1 MGKIEFIEE
10 RCFGCGACWSVAP
23 ENFTCND
30 EGRTTM
36 ISDKVNEAAIE
47 ASEICPASAIIVE
60 GNCECEC
67 CECENCNCSEETNEC
82 NCKHECTCGEN
93 CNCTDEDNCGCL
105 DKCTCNDDCNC
116 TDECNCGCK

>member
-36 ISDKVNEAAIE
+36 ISDEANEAAIE

-60 GNCECEC
+60 GACDC
-67 CECENCNCSEETNEC
+67 CDCENCNCDDENTEC
-82 NCKHECTCGEN
+82 DCNHECSCGEN
-93 CNCTDEDNCGCL
+93 CTCTEEDNCGCL
-105 DKCTCNDDCNC
+105 DKCTCGDDCNC

>member
-1 MGKIEFIEE
+1 MGKIEFISD

-36 ISDKVNEAAIE
+36 ISNEATNEAIE

-60 GNCECEC
+60 ETCGCKNCD
-67 CECENCNCSEETNEC
+67 CENCNCGEETT
-82 NCKHECTCGEN
+82 ECTCGEN
-93 CNCTDEDNCGCL
+93 CNCTEEDNCGCL
-105 DKCTCNDDCNC
+105 DKC
-116 TDECNCGCK
+116 NCGDD

>member
-1 MGKIEFIEE
+1 MAKIEFIEE

-36 ISDKVNEAAIE
+36 ISNEANEAAIE

-60 GNCECEC
+60 GNCECE
-67 CECENCNCSEETNEC
+67 NCNCEDSEC
-82 NCKHECTCGEN
+82 NCNHECSCGEN
-93 CNCTDEDNCGCL
+93 CTCIEEDNCGCL
-105 DKCTCNDDCNC
+105 DNCSCNC
-116 TDECNCGCK
+116 EHDCNCGCE

>member
-36 ISDKVNEAAIE
+36 ISDEANEAAIE
-47 ASEICPASAIIVE
+47 ASEICPASAIIIE
-60 GNCECEC
+60 SACDC
-67 CECENCNCSEETNEC
+67 CECENCNCSEETNKCSCE
-82 NCKHECTCGEN
+82 HECTCGEN
-93 CNCTDEDNCGCL
+93 CNCTEENNCGCL
-105 DKCTCNDDCNC
+105 DKCTCGDDCNC